1 MEVKLDII
9 AIIISVIA
17 ILASVICAVIAFI
30 QNYKINKINMKAGYY
45 NKIFDSYLIEK
56 IPMSYRYLIFK
67 DNKLSDSD
75 KISDVLSDLLKDI
88 LYFKCTDRKFYEVL
102 KKSIEEIED
111 YILEC
116 GNRQFIQD
124 EQGKVFE
131 NIQEK
136 LENLYAIINNSY
148 IGKFK

>member
-17 ILASVICAVIAFI
+17 ILDSEICAVIAFI

-88 LYFKCTDRKFYEVL
+88 LYFKCADRKFYEVL

>member
-17 ILASVICAVIAFI
+17 ILASVICAVITFI
-30 QNYKINKINMKAGYY
+30 QNYKINKINMKARYY

-56 IPMSYRYLIFK
+56 IPMSYRYLIFR

-88 LYFKCTDRKFYEVL
+88 LYFKCADRKFYEVL

-148 IGKFK
+148 IGTFK

>member
-88 LYFKCTDRKFYEVL
+88 LYFKCADRKFYED
-102 KKSIEEIED
+102 IE
-111 YILEC
+111 
-116 GNRQFIQD
+116 
-124 EQGKVFE
+124 K
-131 NIQEK
+131 
-136 LENLYAIINNSY
+136 IN
-148 IGKFK
+148 

>member
-9 AIIISVIA
+9 AIIISLIA

-88 LYFKCTDRKFYEVL
+88 LYFKCADRKFYEVL

>member
-1 MEVKLDII
+1 M
-9 AIIISVIA
+9 
-17 ILASVICAVIAFI
+17 
-30 QNYKINKINMKAGYY
+30 
-45 NKIFDSYLIEK
+45 
-56 IPMSYRYLIFK
+56 
-67 DNKLSDSD
+67 
-75 KISDVLSDLLKDI
+75 
-88 LYFKCTDRKFYEVL
+88 YFKCADRKFYEVL

>member
-88 LYFKCTDRKFYEVL
+88 LYFKCADRKFYEVL

-111 YILEC
+111 YFRMWKQTIYT
-116 GNRQFIQD
+116 RWT
-124 EQGKVFE
+124 GKSIWEYSRETRKSVC
-131 NIQEK
+131 
-136 LENLYAIINNSY
+136 NN
-148 IGKFK
+148 KQ

>member
-56 IPMSYRYLIFK
+56 IPMSYRYMIFK
-67 DNKLSDSD
+67 DNKLYDSD
-75 KISDVLSDLLKDI
+75 KISDVLSDLIKYI
-88 LYFKCTDRKFYEVL
+88 FYFKCADRKFYEVL